1 MKNYKVLSLTNQ
13 ELTTDDILHPGDVLE
28 MELAARGIKKNFA
41 AQQLAVSPS
50 HLSDL
55 LKQKRH
61 VSAMLAIKIEQFL
74 GIDADFWMRVQAGY
88 ELAIARQQL
97 MKLAA

>member
-1 MKNYKVLSLTNQ
+1 MKNYKVLSSNNQ
-13 ELTTDDILHPGDVLE
+13 EITTDEMLHPGDVLE

-41 AQQLAVSPS
+41 AQQLGVSPS

-61 VSAMLAIKIEQFL
+61 VSAVLAIKLEQFL
-74 GIDADFWMRVQAGY
+74 GIDAAFWMRVQAGY

>member
-1 MKNYKVLSLTNQ
+1 MKNYKVLSSNNQ
-13 ELTTDDILHPGDVLE
+13 ETTTDEMLHPGDVLE

-41 AQQLAVSPS
+41 AQRLGVSPS

-61 VSAMLAIKIEQFL
+61 VSAVLAIKLEQFL
-74 GIDADFWMRVQAGY
+74 GIDAAFWMRVQAGY
-88 ELAIARQQL
+88 ELAVARQQL

>member
-1 MKNYKVLSLTNQ
+1 MKNYKVLSSNNQ
-13 ELTTDDILHPGDVLE
+13 ETTTDEMLHPGDVLE

-41 AQQLAVSPS
+41 AQQLGVSPS

-61 VSAMLAIKIEQFL
+61 VSAVLAIKLEQFL
-74 GIDADFWMRVQAGY
+74 GIDAAFWMRVQAGY